1 MRAVIQ
7 RIKGGQITVGEEV
20 ISTVGPGLCIFLA
33 VHREDTEANVDYLT
47 EKITRLRIFDDEQG
61 KMNRS
66 LLDTKGDLLIVSEF
80 TLYGKCTQGNRPSFS
95 DAAPP
100 DQAQRLYDSFVHR
113 LRYLGLRV
121 STGRFRAKM
130 NVALVNDG
138 PVTFILDT

>member
-20 ISTVGPGLCIFLA
+20 ISTAGPGLCIFLA
-33 VHREDTEANVDYLT
+33 VRRADTEANVDYLT
-47 EKITRLRIFDDEQG
+47 EKIARLRIFDDEQG

-66 LLDTKGDLLIVSEF
+66 LLDSKGDVLIVSEF
-80 TLYGKCTQGNRPSFS
+80 TLYGNCTHGNRPSFS

-100 DQAQRLYDSFVHR
+100 EEAQRLYDSFVRR
-113 LRYLGLRV
+113 LRDLGFRV

-138 PVTFILDT
+138 PVTFILDA